1 MPDKASVIK
10 EVQKYLAKG
19 QIDKAIAVWEKLTK
33 GHPDGNTYNAL
44 GDLYLKKGDR
54 KNALNSFREAAKFFK
69 REGFSLKALGLYKKI
84 LNINP
89 SDADSLIS
97 LGEISE
103 ERGLKTDAIKYYLT
117 VADSLTKEGKKERLF
132 DIYSKILNISPS
144 NIPFRIKIAEIY
156 IKEGLKSEAAKE
168 FINIAR
174 IFEEKG
180 DPEKSIEHYQKAL
193 DIQPTYKEAILGI
206 NYVLEKTGDLQRA
219 IEHIKGASN
228 LFPQDSDIHLR
239 CAEIH
244 ILSGMFDEAKEYLK
258 KITETEPVHMKAA
271 RLLGE
276 IYIKQGHKEK
286 AWMKYLPVLDEMLLD
301 MNNDD
306 AIKLLES
313 FKDIDAFETGKRL
326 VTLYRQ
332 LGENLKLVHQ
342 LISLGDVYTAKGMQ
356 KDALDCYKEALLIS
370 PDDNSI
376 KAKVVELEKKALMEH
391 ISPAGE
397 KTVDRDLLEVD
408 IFLKYGLIED
418 ARNLLEEIRKR
429 EPENIDLHLRLK
441 SLYIDTD
448 DKERVVTECII
459 LAELYGK
466 AGEIEKKKQVIK
478 EAYKLSPEDPRLVD
492 MVEMP
497 SLEEAIPSTLPEG
510 PTIEDYVEEITEAD
524 FYSRQ
529 GLLDEAREIL
539 ERLQKLFPENEE
551 IRQKLIAL
559 TQEVE
564 GIEEEYKE
572 PLPAEAETIEP
583 GAVPEPVFDSDVL
596 SIFNEFKKGIEKELG
611 KENHETHYNLGLAY
625 KELGFLDDAIRE
637 FQIARNDPGSFIPS
651 SSMLSICYMEKGLYS
666 FAIDILRSA
675 LEKIEERDEPYWPMK
690 YDLAEAY
697 EKNGNLQEAFDSY
710 TEVYRWNS
718 KFRDVSEKM
727 NQIGAIITEKG
738 KPKGK
743 KDRISYL

>member
-1 MPDKASVIK
+1 MSDKASVIK

-19 QIDKAIAVWEKLTK
+19 QIDKAIAEWEKLTK

-54 KNALNSFREAAKFFK
+54 KNALNSFHEAAKFFK
-69 REGFSLKALGLYKKI
+69 GEGFSLKALGLYKKI

-117 VADSLTKEGKKERLF
+117 AADGLSKEGKKERLF
-132 DIYSKILNISPS
+132 DIYNKILNISPS
-144 NIPFRIKIAEIY
+144 NIPFRIKIADIY

-168 FINIAR
+168 FLNIAR

-180 DPEKSIEHYQKAL
+180 DPEKSIEHYKKAL
-193 DIQPTYKEAILGI
+193 DIQPAFKEAILGI
-206 NYVLEKTGDLQRA
+206 NYILEKTGDLQRA
-219 IEHIKGASN
+219 IEHIKEASN
-228 LFPQDSDIHLR
+228 LFPQDSDIHIR
-239 CAEIH
+239 CAEVYIQV
-244 ILSGMFDEAKEYLK
+244 GMIDKAKEYIK
-258 KITETEPVHMKAA
+258 KVTELEPTHLKAA
-271 RLLGE
+271 KLLGE
-276 IYIKQGHKEK
+276 IYIKEGHKEK
-286 AWMKYLPVLDEMLLD
+286 AWMKYLPVLDEMLLE
-301 MNNDD
+301 MENND

-313 FKDIDAFETGKRL
+313 FKDIDTFETGKKL

-332 LGENLKLVHQ
+332 LGENLKVVHEFV
-342 LISLGDVYTAKGMQ
+342 SLGDAYSEKGMQ
-356 KDALDCYKEALLIS
+356 KEALDCYKEALLIS
-370 PDDNSI
+370 SDDDSI
-376 KAKVVELEKKALMEH
+376 KAKVVELEKREFMEH
-391 ISPAGE
+391 VSATGE
-397 KTVDRDLLEVD
+397 KTVDEDILEVD

-441 SLYIDTD
+441 SLYTNTN
-448 DKERVVTECII
+448 DKEKAVTECII
-459 LAELYGK
+459 LSELFEK
-466 AGEIEKKKQVIK
+466 AGDIEKKKQVIK
-478 EAYKLSPEDPRLVD
+478 EAYELSPEDPRLVGK
-492 MVEMP
+492 VEIP
-497 SLEEAIPSTLPEG
+497 SPEEAIASTLPEG
-510 PTIEDYVEEITEAD
+510 PTIEDYIEEITEAD

-539 ERLQKLFPENEE
+539 ERLQKLFPKNEE

-564 GIEEEYKE
+564 NLEKE
-572 PLPAEAETIEP
+572 PVLAETE
-583 GAVPEPVFDSDVL
+583 AAPEPAFDSDVL

-637 FQIARNDPGSFIPS
+637 FQLARNNPGSFIPS
-651 SSMLSICYMEKGLYS
+651 SSMLSICYMEKGVYS
-666 FAIDILRSA
+666 LAIDILRSA
-675 LEKIEERDEPYWPMK
+675 LEKIEERDEPYWAMK

-710 TEVYRWNS
+710 TEVYGWNS
-718 KFRDVSEKM
+718 KFRDVSVKM
-727 NQIGAIITEKG
+727 NQIGAIITEKTEKG